1 MWIQNIYYLQKI
13 EEEVNNHV
21 RSGLERQLAKKRL
34 NVCIGGAYW
43 FIPTLAMD
51 YMKEESKDH

>member
-1 MWIQNIYYLQKI
+1 VDSKHYLQKI
-13 EEEVNNHV
+13 EEEVNNHA
-21 RSGLERQLAKKRL
+21 RSGLERQLANKRL
-34 NVCIGGAYW
+34 NLCIGGGCW